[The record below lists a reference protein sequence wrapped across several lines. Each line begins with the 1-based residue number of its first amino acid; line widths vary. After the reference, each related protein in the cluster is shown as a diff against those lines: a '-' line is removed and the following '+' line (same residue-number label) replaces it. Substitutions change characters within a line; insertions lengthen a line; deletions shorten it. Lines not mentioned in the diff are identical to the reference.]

1 VCKRFNLILGI
12 TKQLY
17 IPQNPLLARF
27 SGYMPEI
34 QSNQG
39 FCAIKELNQSS
50 TEIYRFAKIL
60 A

>member
-1 VCKRFNLILGI
+1 MIGI
-12 TKQLY
+12 AKQLY

-39 FCAIKELNQSS
+39 FCAIKELNRSS
-50 TEIYRFAKIL
+50 TESYEFAKIL

>member
-1 VCKRFNLILGI
+1 M
-12 TKQLY
+12 KQTY
-17 IPQNPLLARF
+17 IPQKPLLARF

-39 FCAIKELNQSS
+39 FCAIKELNRSS
-50 TEIYRFAKIL
+50 TEICPFAKIL

>member
-1 VCKRFNLILGI
+1 MLSIL
-12 TKQLY
+12 KQLY
-17 IPQNPLLARF
+17 IPQKPLLARF

-39 FCAIKELNQSS
+39 FYAIKELNRSS
-50 TEIYRFAKIL
+50 VEIYLLARIL